1 MEGEMKNC
9 IVIWS
14 IVFASLCYCH
24 AIAKFIPKGTTR
36 LVSLLP
42 IIFLFFFL
50 PLNLSTIHLAGL
62 TSFFIAWLCNFK
74 LLLFAFGL
82 GPLSST
88 PPLPLSRF
96 VSMASLPIKIQHK
109 HRLLNSKPT
118 TEIIKDNPPS
128 RKTIKKGGKSPL
140 NYATKIVLLA
150 SMVKVYDYK
159 EHLHQHVRLLL
170 YCFHIYFMLEMILA
184 LFAAAARATVRVE
197 LEPQFDEPY
206 LATSLQDFWGKR
218 WNLMVS
224 SVLRP
229 SVYDPVSSILT
240 RVMPRRW
247 AAVPAVMATF
257 VVSGIMHELIFY
269 YIGRLR
275 TTWDVTWFFVING
288 VCLGAEIGVK
298 KVVNGRF
305 RLPVAVSR
313 PLTLGFVLVTAFWF
327 FFPPF
332 MRFKP
337 DVKGCTESVA
347 FIEFVRHGR
356 LVSPA
361 NVSCPFL

>member
-1 MEGEMKNC
+1 MTSDRGREKSRKMEGEVNNC
-9 IVIWS
+9 IVVWS
-14 IVFASLCYCH
+14 TVFASLCYCH
-24 AIAKFIPKGTTR
+24 TIAKFIPKGNTR

-42 IIFLFFFL
+42 IISLFFFL
-50 PLNLSTIHLAGL
+50 PLNLTTIHLAGL

-96 VSMASLPIKIQHK
+96 IPMASLPIKIQHK
-109 HRLLNSKPT
+109 HDDLLNSPKMT
-118 TEIIKDNPPS
+118 
-128 RKTIKKGGKSPL
+128 KKGGKSPL
-140 NYATKIVLLA
+140 NYVAKIVLLA
-150 SMVKVYDYK
+150 LMVKVYDYK

-184 LFAAAARATVRVE
+184 MFAAAARAMVRVE

-224 SVLRP
+224 SILRP
-229 SVYDPVSSILT
+229 TVYDPVSSMLT
-240 RVMPRRW
+240 CVMPRRW
-247 AAVPAVMATF
+247 APVPAAMATF
-257 VVSGIMHELIFY
+257 LVSGIMHELVFY

-313 PLTLGFVLVTAFWF
+313 PLTLGFVLLTALWF

-347 FIEFVRHGR
+347 FMEFVMHGR